1 MKLNTDDHLL
11 LSHHDLQETP
21 LSNVDFSWFAASF
34 YLKGDNGK
42 YCAGYVIL
50 ILSDVTEVAF
60 LPLATIACTHKGL
73 DPSQR

>member
-1 MKLNTDDHLL
+1 M
-11 LSHHDLQETP
+11 
-21 LSNVDFSWFAASF
+21 DFSWFTASS

-60 LPLATIACTHKGL
+60 LPLATMAQQAKLHALTRACTLVKGKTANIYA
-73 DPSQR
+73 DSRYTF